1 MSTFAIHSNVS
12 KDAEKKRIDCI
23 DTIEVERME
32 TCTRLRKLIAHRSF
46 CDIYLCTL
54 YTVQPMFLVREVIV
68 CFTYF
73 VVGAVFSSS
82 SSSFWFHFICVVH
95 LIFTPLQELTV
106 TKMCLT
112 HQYLAYRIN
121 NEKRDSLIL

>member
-12 KDAEKKRIDCI
+12 KEAKKRESIASI
-23 DTIEVERME
+23 RLNFERME

-46 CDIYLCTL
+46 CDIYLCTV
-54 YTVQPMFLVREVIV
+54 YTVQPMFLVRSNSLFRLFR
-68 CFTYF
+68 CWCGFF
-73 VVGAVFSSS
+73 SS

-106 TKMCLT
+106 TKICLT
-112 HQYLAYRIN
+112 HQYLAYCIN
-121 NEKRDSLIL
+121 IEKRDSLIL